1 MKLYLTNRS
10 PFARKAVI
18 MAIEKGL
25 ESKIKIIPVDLA
37 NKPKELIEANP
48 LGQVPTLVLE
58 NGHAIYD
65 SPVICEYIDGLN
77 DNPKLIP
84 SQISYRIEVLRTE
97 ALTDGMVESAIKIYF
112 ENNKPSDKKDETT
125 LRKYYEILD
134 RGFDMLDRICKTF
147 HTEQLF
153 TLAEISTASA
163 LGYISFRLTDY
174 KWREKH
180 AKLATWFDK
189 FSERESLKKTMPK
202 V

>member
-1 MKLYLTNRS
+1 MKLYITNRS
-10 PFARKAVI
+10 PFARKALI

-25 ESKIKIIPVDLA
+25 AEKIKIIPVDLS

-58 NGHAIYD
+58 NGHSIYD

-112 ENNKPSDKKDETT
+112 ENLKPSEKQDKAT
-125 LRKYYEILD
+125 LNKHYEILD

-147 HTEQLF
+147 HIEQLF

-163 LGYISFRLTDY
+163 LGYISFRLTNY
-174 KWREKH
+174 NWQEKH
-180 AKLATWFDK
+180 KKLAEWYNK
-189 FSERESLKKTMPK
+189 FSLRDSLQKTMPR